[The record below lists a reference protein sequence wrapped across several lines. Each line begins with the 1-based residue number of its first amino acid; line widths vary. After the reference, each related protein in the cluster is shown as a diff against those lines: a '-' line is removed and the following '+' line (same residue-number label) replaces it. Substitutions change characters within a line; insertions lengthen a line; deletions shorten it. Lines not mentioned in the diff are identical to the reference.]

1 MSDIDELLTY
11 IRDELEDINESVEHL
26 RDEAKLQLHLAK
38 AEVKD
43 EWDTLEEKFS
53 DYQHKMKLVREE
65 LARDNDEVFDI
76 ARTLGK
82 ELLNR
87 YERIKGII
95 AA

>member
-1 MSDIDELLTY
+1 MSDVDELMEY
-11 IRDELEDINESVEHL
+11 IRDELEDINQSVEFL

-38 AEVKD
+38 ADVRE
-43 EWDTLEEKFS
+43 EWDALENKFS
-53 DYQHKMKLVREE
+53 DYQHKMELVRDEI
-65 LARDNDEVFDI
+65 ARDNDEVFDI

-82 ELLNR
+82 ELLNS